1 MSEAIRTQID
11 ALTDQDAIRV
21 LALLVDRAGH
31 LPDPTHLRQT
41 EAQLDDAAA
50 NPDPTDGIDLNAD
63 PATPGDLAR
72 ATLTYLAPTHSDT
85 ISRAIVLPTDTTRFD
100 PTTLAVGALILI
112 ALQTEVDITRTDN
125 GRWKLRIHKYRMR
138 DSTLGS
144 LLGKLIASYRPP
156 GQ

>member
-1 MSEAIRTQID
+1 MTERTRTQIK
-11 ALTDQDAIRV
+11 ALTDKDAIRI
-21 LALLVDRAGH
+21 LALLVDSTGH
-31 LPDPTHLRQT
+31 LPDPTHLRHT
-41 EAQLDDAAA
+41 ETQLDHAAA
-50 NPDPTDGIDLNAD
+50 NPDPTDGIDPNAA

-85 ISRAIVLPTDTTRFD
+85 ISRAIALPTDTTRFD

-125 GRWKLRIHKYRMR
+125 GHWKLRIHKHRMR
-138 DSTLGS
+138 DSTLGN
-144 LLGKLIASYRPP
+144 LLGKLIATYRPP